1 MKIKELINW
10 GIKTLQEKQIG
21 DEVIKSKIVMQ
32 YVLDKK
38 QEYII
43 ANSETEIESLK
54 EVEYKKYINELIEG
68 KPLQYITNYQEFMGI
83 KFYVDE
89 NVLIPQP
96 DTEILVEETIKE
108 TEKKINNGRENFEDK
123 NIIQVLDLCTGSG
136 AIAVSIAKYFEL
148 KNVPVEVVATDISEK
163 ALEIAKK
170 NAEFNNVKIKFIL
183 SNMFE
188 NIDEK
193 FDIIVSNPPYIE
205 SEIINTLSKEVQNE
219 PHLALDGGKDGLD
232 FYKIIAQDYKKNLKK
247 QGVVLLEIGYNQK
260 ISVANLFKENTENV
274 TCTKDLQGNDRV
286 LKINLVN

>member
-1 MKIKELINW
+1 M
-10 GIKTLQEKQIG
+10 
-21 DEVIKSKIVMQ
+21 
-32 YVLDKK
+32 
-38 QEYII
+38 
-43 ANSETEIESLK
+43 
-54 EVEYKKYINELIEG
+54 
-68 KPLQYITNYQEFMGI
+68 
-83 KFYVDE
+83 
-89 NVLIPQP
+89 
-96 DTEILVEETIKE
+96 
-108 TEKKINNGRENFEDK
+108 
-123 NIIQVLDLCTGSG
+123 
-136 AIAVSIAKYFEL
+136 
-148 KNVPVEVVATDISEK
+148 VATDISEK